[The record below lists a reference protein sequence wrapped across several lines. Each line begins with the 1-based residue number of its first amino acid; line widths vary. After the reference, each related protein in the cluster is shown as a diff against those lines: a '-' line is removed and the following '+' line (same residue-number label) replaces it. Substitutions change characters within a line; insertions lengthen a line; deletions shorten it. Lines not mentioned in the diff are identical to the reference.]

1 MMRAMNSAVFEPF
14 LNLIVIG
21 LTLISP
27 MMLQAQDLPA
37 CNAQNTGNAS
47 AWFLTKT
54 EWSAADEKEWQEWI
68 VALYKSSCHTL
79 GECLKSP
86 ANKFRKSDPPN
97 MNMFSDCT
105 DFPYKL
111 RMYFSWKKGLPFSY
125 LSDVSARPLSA
136 VQIKQRLAEGKPE
149 VQTDS
154 RSTINGNQPEERRN
168 LPSNSGYSDFVPEFG
183 RIGDLVSTATLRL
196 NPVLFGN
203 APLRPDF
210 YAVKMGASEIKT
222 GTVAYDASG
231 HVAIVIRT
239 YPDGR
244 IDFFDSKSDGSVG
257 RPKFPAFRYFKTFSR
272 ADHGVIFQ
280 NWRPIKVGGAMPE
293 VYNGICHYYS
303 ISESGGIALA
313 PDRSIRGQ
321 SYEQAVGTEW
331 KPGQPIPSPRDRSF
345 KINGSRVESH
355 LRFMQ
360 LRLAKGQFRVDP
372 VQTMNDSVGELCAAI
387 EHRVT
392 QVKGTLEGDA
402 PIFRQSFLGTGDRL
416 FNVYGGEGAWFKYST
431 PSADVGIR
439 KVALEL
445 VSNSKSFLKRLAAG
459 DPEIAYSGTDLKTD
473 LVNAYVRVA
482 KACVIRYQRSDGGLS
497 RQISLP
503 ELLMRST
510 RFSFNPYD
518 CPERRWGASDP
529 AELRLCTNDASKE
542 YWYKAMQPLRNAIE
556 KDETANMAFTL
567 PEIEADPSLLGPIQE
582 PVLDI
587 ENRLRAL

>member
-1 MMRAMNSAVFEPF
+1 MYAPKFAVFVRL
-14 LNLIVIG
+14 LNLLMITVAVVPAI
-21 LTLISP
+21 TV
-27 MMLQAQDLPA
+27 QAQDLPV
-37 CNAQNTGNAS
+37 CNAQNTGHAS

-54 EWSAADEKEWQEWI
+54 EWSTADETEWQEWI
-68 VALYKSSCHTL
+68 LALYNSKCHTL

-97 MNMFSDCT
+97 MNLFSDCT

-136 VQIKQRLAEGKPE
+136 SQIKQRLAEGKPE
-149 VQTDS
+149 VQTDL

-168 LPSNSGYSDFVPEFG
+168 LPSKSGYSNFASEIG
-183 RIGDLVSTATLRL
+183 RIGDAVSTAMLRV

-203 APLRPDF
+203 AALRPDF
-210 YAVKMGASEIKT
+210 YAVKVNVTEIKT

-244 IDFFDSKSDGSVG
+244 IDFFDSKSDGRIG
-257 RPKFPAFRYFKTFSR
+257 RPKFPAFKYFKTFSR

-280 NWRPIKVGGAMPE
+280 NWRPIKVGGATPAI
-293 VYNGICHYYS
+293 YNGICRYYS
-303 ISESGGIALA
+303 ISETGGVAIA

-331 KPGQPIPSPRDRSF
+331 QPGQSVPLPRERSF
-345 KINGSRVESH
+345 KINGSRVDSH

-360 LRLAKGQFRVDP
+360 LRLAKGQLRVDP
-372 VQTMNDSVGELCAAI
+372 VQSIKDSVGELCDTMG
-387 EHRVT
+387 HRVE

-402 PIFRQSFLGTGDRL
+402 PVYRQSFLGATEKL
-416 FNVYGGEGAWFKYST
+416 FNVYGGEGAWFKFST
-431 PSADVGIR
+431 PSSDVGIR

-445 VSNSKSFLKRLAAG
+445 VSNSKSFLGRFAAG
-459 DPEIAYSGTDLKTD
+459 DPEIAYSGSDLKTD
-473 LVNAYVRVA
+473 LVNTYVNAA

-497 RQISLP
+497 RPIALP

-529 AELRLCTNDASKE
+529 TEVRVCTNDALKE
-542 YWYKAMQPLRNAIE
+542 RWYKAMQPLRNTIE
-556 KDETANMAFTL
+556 KDESANMAFTL
-567 PEIEADPSLLGPIQE
+567 IELEANQTLLGSGRE
-582 PVLDI
+582 PVMDL
-587 ENRLRAL
+587 EQRLRAL